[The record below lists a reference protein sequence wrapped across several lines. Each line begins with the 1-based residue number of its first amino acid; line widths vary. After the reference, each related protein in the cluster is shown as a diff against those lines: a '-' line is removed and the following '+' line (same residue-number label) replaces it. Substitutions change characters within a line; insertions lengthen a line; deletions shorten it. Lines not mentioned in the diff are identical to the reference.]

1 MKTVLRILFLLL
13 LSCSNV
19 WAQSGP
25 WANSSAKLKGD
36 ALVRDSSGGYLAE
49 VQSIVQGGGD
59 VNWTLDGGLTPLLAA
74 ASGGHLEIVKF
85 LLDKGKKRLFGY
97 ASWKAEIILS
107 YLNKI
112 PENSILQYSDI
123 GCVFN
128 PNGLA
133 RLKEYIQITDKK
145 NILAFKYTNPNFN
158 IKEKY
163 KFQIHYEN
171 QYTKADAWK
180 YFDIDDSSDFLKTEQ
195 IWSGTIFFKK
205 NIYVKEI
212 LNNWKKACSVNSL
225 IDDSSSIKKNHPN
238 FIEHRHDQSMFSL
251 ICKKE
256 NIFCLSASECEW
268 AEFENKRI
276 WSHLKNYPVLAKRD
290 KKFNFIKRFIN
301 RQKKNIARFLKK

>member
-1 MKTVLRILFLLL
+1 MKGSRLPKVFLCSFASPDLK
-13 LSCSNV
+13 LSVNRFIK
-19 WAQSGP
+19 QSHELNFYDEIKVFD
-25 WANSSAKLKGD
+25 WKDL
-36 ALVRDSSGGYLAE
+36 
-49 VQSIVQGGGD
+49 SIEKQKQ
-59 VNWTLDGGLTPLLAA
+59 
-74 ASGGHLEIVKF
+74 IKF

-128 PNGLA
+128 PNGLE

-276 WSHLKNYPVLAKRD
+276 WSHLKDYPILAKRD
-290 KKFNFIKRFIN
+290 KKFNLIKRFIN
-301 RQKKNIARFLKK
+301 RQKKNKARFLKKWRDG